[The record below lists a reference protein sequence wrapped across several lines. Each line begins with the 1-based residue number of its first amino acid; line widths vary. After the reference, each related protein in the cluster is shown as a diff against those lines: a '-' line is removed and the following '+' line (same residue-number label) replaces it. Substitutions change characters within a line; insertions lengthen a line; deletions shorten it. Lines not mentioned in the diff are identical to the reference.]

1 MKKKLLG
8 IVLVCALS
16 IACLAGCGSSE
27 PAPEGAGS
35 TAGEVSST
43 EEGSAGAEEGNTGA
57 EEAVAVE
64 ITVEVVHAD
73 QSTKEFTYTTEAELL
88 GDVLLAEGLVVG
100 EETEYGL
107 MITEVDGEQAI
118 YEVDNAYWSLTI
130 NGEYAQTGVD
140 TTPVEEGTTYALV
153 YTPADEY

>member
-8 IVLVCALS
+8 IFLVCALS

-35 TAGEVSST
+35 TTGEVSGT
-43 EEGSAGAEEGNTGA
+43 EEGSAGAEEA
-57 EEAVAVE
+57 IAVE

-73 QSTKEFTYTTEAELL
+73 ESTKEFTYTTEAEML
-88 GDVLLAEGLVVG
+88 GEVLLAEGLVVG
-100 EETEYGL
+100 EQTDYGL
-107 MITEVDGEQAI
+107 MISEVDGEQAI
-118 YEVDNAYWSLTI
+118 YEVDNAYWALTI